1 MPGAEGVSIP
11 PRPAVLHPILS
22 IGSTC
27 RISEPVA
34 QGTRPA
40 GRGGQRE
47 AVRSATSASPSLGL
61 PEVVSLSPQPKQVVE
76 TNLPAC
82 RKHVPTCDFS
92 LLTFPEK
99 SSSVRYVIYLIVLIK
114 LLIPHSPALYLGTSA
129 NFILPVPRSPG
140 VWAGGGEQREHLGLR
155 VWVMRAT
162 AAPPHPWSHTRTPRG
177 TFRTLTGPGRE
188 AVAQQGRPVTQTV
201 SEQHRL
207 RRQMSVWC
215 PPRTPTRPRGSSVP
229 GPTHPSGRAPPASTG
244 PHAGALGGETCVRLP
259 AAMGC

>member
-1 MPGAEGVSIP
+1 M
-11 PRPAVLHPILS
+11 LHPILS

-40 GRGGQRE
+40 GQGGQRE

-162 AAPPHPWSHTRTPRG
+162 AAPPHPLVTYENATRDIPDPDRAWARG
-177 TFRTLTGPGRE
+177 
-188 AVAQQGRPVTQTV
+188 GRPA
-201 SEQHRL
+201 
-207 RRQMSVWC
+207 
-215 PPRTPTRPRGSSVP
+215 GSAR
-229 GPTHPSGRAPPASTG
+229 HPDGF
-244 PHAGALGGETCVRLP
+244 
-259 AAMGC
+259 